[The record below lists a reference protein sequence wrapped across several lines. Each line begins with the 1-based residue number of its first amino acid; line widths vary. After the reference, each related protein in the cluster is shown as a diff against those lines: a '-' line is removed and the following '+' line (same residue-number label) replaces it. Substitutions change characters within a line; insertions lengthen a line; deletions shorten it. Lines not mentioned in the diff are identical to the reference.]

1 MLTDNS
7 ADVIKQLGAGF
18 EQMREIQAGQA
29 GRFQV
34 RLGGIFKRML
44 AVLNDQSQC
53 SKNTEQGRA
62 KHHHQQRLE
71 LKFLLWLPVNSV
83 RRS

>member
-1 MLTDNS
+1 MLTDNF
-7 ADVIKQLGAGF
+7 ADIIKQAGTGF
-18 EQMREIQAGQA
+18 EQMREVQAGQA

-34 RLGGIFKRML
+34 RLGGLIKRIL
-44 AVLNDQSQC
+44 AMLNDQPQR

-62 KHHHQQRLE
+62 KYHHQQRFE
-71 LKFLLWLPVNSV
+71 LKFLFWLHVNSV

>member
-7 ADVIKQLGAGF
+7 ADVIKQASAGF
-18 EQMREIQAGQA
+18 EQMRKVQAGQA

-62 KHHHQQRLE
+62 KYHYQQRFD
-71 LKFLLWLPVNSV
+71 LKFLF
-83 RRS
+83 